1 MPRSIQLYARE
12 LTAEAAEAWLSSVF
26 ADVDLVRREPALT
39 YALRPADSD
48 HGASDQ
54 SMTADEKKPDMPEA
68 RVFVA
73 EGIEGGAYT
82 SVWFQGESL
91 PWSTPRSCARSL
103 FESAGTEVICDP
115 DGYEDDPWRM
125 IRVSDE
131 GEDFID
137 EREVDF

>member
-1 MPRSIQLYARE
+1 MARSIQLYARD
-12 LTAEAAEAWLSSVF
+12 LTAEEAEAWLAGVF
-26 ADVDLVRREPALT
+26 AHVELVRREPALT
-39 YALRPADSD
+39 YALHSDGAD
-48 HGASDQ
+48 AALAP
-54 SMTADEKKPDMPEA
+54 TAATDEENRDEPNA

-73 EGIEGGAYT
+73 EGIEGGDYT
-82 SVWFQGESL
+82 SIWFQGESL
-91 PWSTPRSCARSL
+91 PWSSPRSCARSL
-103 FESAGTEVICDP
+103 IESSGAEVICDP

>member
-1 MPRSIQLYARE
+1 MARSIQLYARA
-12 LTAEAAEAWLSSVF
+12 LTTEQAQAWLRTVF
-26 ADVDLVRREPALT
+26 ADVELVRREPALT
-39 YALRPADSD
+39 YALRSDGADAAPAPP
-48 HGASDQ
+48 GA
-54 SMTADEKKPDMPEA
+54 TDEENRNEPNA

-73 EGIEGGAYT
+73 EGIEGGDYT
-82 SVWFQGESL
+82 SIWFQGKSL
-91 PWSTPRSCARSL
+91 PWSSPRSCARSL
-103 FESAGTEVICDP
+103 FESSGTEVICDP